1 MPGPHR
7 LGAALASALLVAPVA
22 VRRRWPGG
30 ALVTCAAVAG
40 VLQGPPFANV
50 LNHTTGEILP
60 LLLLAFTAGTR
71 LDLRHGLGAAAAA
84 AALIAGGA
92 VWSTAGPPTGY
103 SLGSELVSAVGLPL
117 LFWAFGWMWHERSRR
132 ATAFGALAARLEHER
147 RQQERTAVSEERIR
161 IGRELHDIIAQ
172 NVSAIIIQAGGARQ
186 LISADPARA
195 SDAILAVERTGRE
208 ALADLRR
215 ALGLLRDDDDPREL
229 APQPGLAQLGNLL
242 EVARGRGV
250 DINLRTAGEPGGL
263 TTGVDLL
270 GYRVIEAALLE
281 ATGNRGLTDLTLDY
295 GRSRLTIEICGQ
307 GPVDGL
313 DQRLL
318 GISERIALYDG
329 TLTIRRAN
337 AEAFAISAQ
346 LPREVSGE

>member
-1 MPGPHR
+1 
-7 LGAALASALLVAPVA
+7 
-22 VRRRWPGG
+22 
-30 ALVTCAAVAG
+30 
-40 VLQGPPFANV
+40 
-50 LNHTTGEILP
+50 
-60 LLLLAFTAGTR
+60 
-71 LDLRHGLGAAAAA
+71 
-84 AALIAGGA
+84 
-92 VWSTAGPPTGY
+92 
-103 SLGSELVSAVGLPL
+103 
-117 LFWAFGWMWHERSRR
+117 
-132 ATAFGALAARLEHER
+132 
-147 RQQERTAVSEERIR
+147 
-161 IGRELHDIIAQ
+161 
-172 NVSAIIIQAGGARQ
+172 
-186 LISADPARA
+186 
-195 SDAILAVERTGRE
+195 
-208 ALADLRR
+208 
-215 ALGLLRDDDDPREL
+215 
-229 APQPGLAQLGNLL
+229 
-242 EVARGRGV
+242 VARGRGV